1 MNNLEKVKFML
12 RKKKLQKPKKIKKS
26 KLPKTFYC
34 ETCDKHYTRENK
46 YYHYESNLH
55 KNNLDNNKEIQ
66 SNE

>member
-46 YYHYESNLH
+46 YYHYESNFH
-55 KNNLDNNKEIQ
+55 KNNLDNNK
-66 SNE
+66 